1 MAIVGSKK
9 RTSERYVIVHGI
21 FEVDKIGGVV
31 RTAFK
36 WLTLKGH
43 IGKTARVRVRFRSSL
58 FVAIECPRLPSSAFI
73 ENGRRS
79 WQKATKL
86 WEVVRRH
93 TDLTSDRS
101 HASRASATS

>member
-31 RTAFK
+31 RTTFK

-43 IGKTARVRVRFRSSL
+43 IGKTARVRVRFR
-58 FVAIECPRLPSSAFI
+58 
-73 ENGRRS
+73 
-79 WQKATKL
+79 
-86 WEVVRRH
+86 
-93 TDLTSDRS
+93 
-101 HASRASATS
+101 